1 MVVGARFP
9 RPTAAQAMTN
19 SIQRHPLGLTWV
31 ETSGM
36 RRAAHALR
44 ADGRLW
50 LIDPFEDEVALSAAT
65 ELGSPAAVI
74 QLLDRHNRDCGP
86 IAQRLEVPLLRV
98 PDAVSDS
105 PFTVLPVISRP
116 WWREKALWW
125 ESERALVIAEAVGT
139 APAFTLGRRVGIH
152 PMLRLRPPKG
162 ALTDLLP
169 GAAARRARR
178 CARIRCG
185 GGHRRRAR
193 RVTLGYP
200 PVAAEAAL
208 ARTWHLSSLPDLGGN
223 GVRVIWYLGR
233 NTNVLT
239 Q

>member
-1 MVVGARFP
+1 MS
-9 RPTAAQAMTN
+9 N

-31 ETSGM
+31 ETSGK

-65 ELGSPAAVI
+65 ELGTPAAVI

-116 WWREKALWW
+116 WWREQALWW

-139 APAFTLGRRVGIH
+139 APAFALGRR
-152 PMLRLRPPKG
+152 
-162 ALTDLLP
+162 
-169 GAAARRARR
+169 AASIPCCG
-178 CARIRCG
+178 CARP
-185 GGHRRRAR
+185 
-193 RVTLGYP
+193 RV
-200 PVAAEAAL
+200 
-208 ARTWHLSSLPDLGGN
+208 R
-223 GVRVIWYLGR
+223 
-233 NTNVLT
+233 
-239 Q
+239 